1 MRILTAKGVQKTRW
15 PLLGGLASLQHE
27 YRSAMATIHH
37 PDPPVTAQA
46 KNEAITR
53 EYTERLFRLMVEVEV
68 TVAADKRRPQLLRR
82 VSLLALN
89 DIAGKES
96 IALCQDS
103 RVSSG
108 IEHNHHRWGGNT
120 TLTSTERSFPLL
132 NGSCFPFS
140 FLPHV
145 LPRVYPL
152 TPSSTFLPQS
162 CFFHLLSPIY
172 EYCISRERGNS
183 NLK

>member
-1 MRILTAKGVQKTRW
+1 MGILIVKIVRNARW
-15 PLLGGLASLQHE
+15 PPLGGLASLQHE

-37 PDPPVTAQA
+37 PNHPVTTQA

-53 EYTERLFRLMVEVEV
+53 EYTESLFRLMVEVEG

-96 IALCQDS
+96 VALCQDS

-108 IEHNHHRWGGNT
+108 HRT
-120 TLTSTERSFPLL
+120 
-132 NGSCFPFS
+132 
-140 FLPHV
+140 
-145 LPRVYPL
+145 
-152 TPSSTFLPQS
+152 
-162 CFFHLLSPIY
+162 
-172 EYCISRERGNS
+172 
-183 NLK
+183 